1 MKWISSVSKKR
12 LRLIVYAFMLFGLA
26 VVIRLFYVQV
36 LKHDEFTELAK
47 QNWDREVPFASERG
61 EITDRNGEVIVTNKL
76 APTLYFMPAQNDNI
90 EEAARKI
97 AEVLDLDEKKLYEKM
112 NSKSYLV
119 KLAPEAKNITYEQA
133 VQIQGLKID
142 GLYSGVDYVRHYPYG
157 SLLSRFLGF
166 TGYDTQGLAGIEY
179 QYDKLLTSKSAAIRL
194 YTDAAGNALPHVD
207 DEWRDG
213 EQGSTVELTIDLEV
227 QKVVERELSQA
238 MEKYDADQALAIA
251 MNPKTGEILGLASYP
266 TYDPANFTEVDQSI
280 YNRNLPVWMTY
291 EPGSTFKIITL
302 SAALEE
308 GVVDLE
314 KDRFYD
320 PGYTMVEGA
329 RLRCWKREGHK
340 DETFLQVVENS
351 CNPGFIELGQRV
363 GADKLMEY
371 IKDFGFGEA
380 TGSNI
385 PGEAKGI
392 LFSKENFGPVEHAT
406 TSFGQGISVTPIQQ
420 ITAVAAAVNGGKL
433 FTPYVVSKVYD
444 SETGKV
450 ILENTPTLKK
460 QVISEETSAQ
470 VRSALESVVANGSGR
485 QAYRDGLRIGGKTGT
500 AQKVQDRRYMEGNY
514 IVSFIGFAPA
524 DDPEIIVYVAV
535 DNPKSATVFGSTIA
549 APIVGQ
555 IIEDIAPTIGLEVDR
570 EGQLEKEYRWGD
582 PITDRVPNLVGLSV
596 DEIMKL
602 QYPYR
607 IETHGEG
614 ELVINQLPE
623 PENILEVDGTIHL
636 YLGNESVG
644 TNTNS
649 ENSADSNKDTSKN
662 PSDEPN

>member
-213 EQGSTVELTIDLEV
+213 EQGATVELTIDLEV

-266 TYDPANFTEVDQSI
+266 TYNPANFTEVDQSI

-614 ELVINQLPE
+614 KLVINQLPE

-649 ENSADSNKDTSKN
+649 ENSADSNKDTSKK

>member
-12 LRLIVYAFMLFGLA
+12 LRLIVYAFMIFGLA

-36 LKHDEFTELAK
+36 LQHDQLTELAK

-61 EITDRNGEVIVTNKL
+61 EITDRNGEIIVTNKL

-90 EEAARKI
+90 EEAARQI
-97 AEVLDLDEKKLYEKM
+97 AGVLNLDEKKLYEKM
-112 NSKSYLV
+112 NSKAYLV
-119 KLAPEAKNITYEQA
+119 KLAPEAKNISYEQA

-157 SLLSRFLGF
+157 TLLSRFLGF

-194 YTDAAGNALPHVD
+194 FTDAAGNALPHVD

-213 EQGSTVELTIDLEV
+213 EEGATVELTIDLEV
-227 QKVVERELSQA
+227 QQVIERELMQA

-266 TYDPANFTEVDQSI
+266 TYDPANFEEVEQSI

-320 PGYTMVEGA
+320 RGFTIVEGA

-363 GADKLMEY
+363 GPEKLMGY
-371 IKDFGFGEA
+371 IKDFGFGEG

-392 LFSKENFGPVEHAT
+392 LFSEDRFGPVEHAT

-420 ITAVAAAVNGGKL
+420 ITAVAAAINGGKL
-433 FTPYVVSKVYD
+433 FTPYVVSKIVD
-444 SETGKV
+444 PETGKV
-450 ILENTPTLKK
+450 IHENKPELKK
-460 QVISEETSAQ
+460 QVISEETSQQ
-470 VRSALESVVANGSGR
+470 VRNALESVVANGSGR
-485 QAYRDGLRIGGKTGT
+485 QAFRDGLRIGGKTGT
-500 AQKVQDRRYMEGNY
+500 AQKVQDGHYMDGNY

-555 IIEDIAPTIGLEVDR
+555 IIEDIAPTVGIEVDR
-570 EGQLEKEYRWGD
+570 EGQLEKQYRWGD

-602 QYPYR
+602 NYPYR
-607 IETHGEG
+607 IEKHGEG
-614 ELVINQLPE
+614 DTVVSQLPE
-623 PENILEVDGTIHL
+623 PENILEVDDTIHL
-636 YLGNESVG
+636 YLGNKSNE
-644 TNTNS
+644 TNTNP
-649 ENSADSNKDTSKN
+649 ENETNSNEAKTNDDSN
-662 PSDEPN
+662 